1 MENQLRVV
9 ANLARAFHMEGRLES
24 GRLPPSRICYIVVR
38 HTKHKLH
45 KLKVAWPII
54 VYRMQ
59 TSLTGSNEPG
69 PGSMILD
76 PRIWTLDVDLVFLD
90 DVTYHRIWH
99 IIVCYCILEWRSS
112 FQPKYDCSQ
121 HFQFSVRTFQTIVV
135 LVFIDWYHSC
145 TYIDYISIFN
155 SYLEVEIG
163 GFI

>member
-24 GRLPPSRICYIVVR
+24 GRLPPSRIVVR

-76 PRIWTLDVDLVFLD
+76 PRIWTLDVDLAFLD

-99 IIVCYCILEWRSS
+99 IIVCYCILEWKSS